1 MDNGIT
7 PVMNVGGNGYGYGD
21 GWGMNGFGGIVGLL
35 AVLGIIG
42 GGFGN
47 WGNNG
52 NGYHPQY
59 ATQDFVQNGFN
70 FNDLQDQNRDIM
82 NLVTAGTAQA
92 VAATNQ
98 TYHDTV
104 SYVGDKYDE
113 LARDIYG
120 LGVGQANLLA
130 KENECC
136 CQTLRAIDG
145 VNYNAAMNTA
155 AIQRT
160 IVEEAQKNR
169 DLFTGDRMAAMQNR
183 INQLELAQAMTGV
196 VRYPLQTTYSS
207 GVNPFCPGCN
217 CGGM

>member
-1 MDNGIT
+1 MDNSGIT
-7 PVMNVGGNGYGYGD
+7 PVMNLGPNAGYGD
-21 GWGMNGFGGIVGLL
+21 GWGMNGLGGIVGLL

-47 WGNNG
+47 WGNRNDF
-52 NGYHPQY
+52 GYQPQY

-82 NLVTAGTAQA
+82 NLVTSGTAQA

-98 TYHDTV
+98 VYHDTV
-104 SYVGDKYDE
+104 AYVGDKYDE

-120 LGVGQANLLA
+120 LGVGQAGILA
-130 KENECC
+130 KQNECC
-136 CQTLRAIDG
+136 CQQLRAIDG

-160 IVEEAQKNR
+160 IVEEAQ
-169 DLFTGDRMAAMQNR
+169 
-183 INQLELAQAMTGV
+183 
-196 VRYPLQTTYSS
+196 
-207 GVNPFCPGCN
+207 
-217 CGGM
+217 